1 MLKIGI
7 IGLGNIAQ
15 KAYLPVY
22 SQLENIEWHLY
33 TRNQE
38 KLMQISNQYRF
49 TNTHQSIDSLLN
61 TVQGVM
67 IHSSTESHEEIIEKA
82 LSRSIH
88 VFVDKPITYHYAISN
103 RLTKLAEEKK
113 FYLMTGFNRR
123 YAPAHIQIKE
133 NNPTPNMVVMQKN
146 RANNPAP
153 IREFILDDF
162 IHVLDT
168 VRYLFPYEIK
178 NMIVNGKIENGL
190 LYHLVVQFI
199 ANEGNAIAMMN
210 RDSGISQE
218 TVEVMTSTGKTTV
231 HNLSETIIQHNKQQN
246 YYGNDDWSSTLYK
259 RGFESTI
266 LDFIQLIDSDT
277 LPMISM
283 TDALK
288 SHELCEKIIQD
299 LENKS

>member
-15 KAYLPVY
+15 KAYLPIY

-38 KLMQISNQYRF
+38 KLKQISQQYRF
-49 TNTHQSIDSLLN
+49 TNTYLDIDSLLEN
-61 TVQGVM
+61 VQGVM

-82 LSRSIH
+82 LSRGIH
-88 VFVDKPITYHYAISN
+88 VFVDKPITYHFEISR
-103 RLTKLAEEKK
+103 RLTELAVAKNL
-113 FYLMTGFNRR
+113 YLMTGFNRR
-123 YAPAHIQIKE
+123 YAPAHHQLKE
-133 NNPTPNMVVMQKN
+133 NNPLPNMVMMQKN

-168 VRYLFPYEIK
+168 VRYLFPYEVQNIT
-178 NMIVNGKIENGL
+178 VSGKVEEGL
-190 LYHLVVQFI
+190 LYHVVVQLI
-199 ANEGNAIAMMN
+199 AAEGNAIAMMN

-218 TVEVMTSTGKTTV
+218 TVEVMTSSGKTTV
-231 HNLSETIIQHNKQQN
+231 HNLSEMIIQQNKQQN
-246 YYGNDDWSSTLYK
+246 YYGTDDWSTTLYK

-266 LDFIQLIDSDT
+266 LDFIQLIEHT
-277 LPMISM
+277 IPPKISM
-283 TDALK
+283 LDSLTT
-288 SHELCEKIIQD
+288 HELCKEIIQQ
-299 LENKS
+299 LEK